1 MAAVSGKRGHVD
13 RGYVD
18 MGETGGAVLG
28 GGRRLYRRSESDP
41 GQGGSG
47 FRKARSRGHGYVDTG
62 ETGGLSWVR
71 GGGSIEE
78 VGVTQDRG
86 GSGFSKSEVTWTVVT
101 WTQVKPA
108 GCHGWRAEVY
118 IEEVGVT
125 KDRGGGVKKGVV

>member
-1 MAAVSGKRGHVD
+1 MSATGPKQAETAVLGEGQSIYRRKRVD
-13 RGYVD
+13 PGQGGWQRFQESEVTWTEGTWTWV
-18 MGETGGAVLG
+18 ETGGAVLG
-28 GGRRLYRRSESDP
+28 EGRRFYRRSESDP

-86 GSGFSKSEVTWTVVT
+86 G
-101 WTQVKPA
+101 
-108 GCHGWRAEVY
+108 
-118 IEEVGVT
+118 
-125 KDRGGGVKKGVV
+125 GVKK